1 MDPFRVIAF
10 FLLLMATGTP
20 SDAFLNRLFR
30 KRTGHQE
37 RPGFYYNVKP
47 GDSFYSLSRRYHVPV
62 NDLKRINRIRGN
74 ILPIKRIY
82 IPRSTYVIQPNQ
94 KYEQH
99 PHPKGIIHTRNAPPR
114 TEDHS
119 VPNKVKGNKQKPT
132 TESITQNPKTKFFW
146 PVQQPR
152 LLEHGSFGAINGKA
166 RNAGILLSSDEA
178 EVRPSRKG
186 KLVFQG
192 NLDGY
197 GKTVI
202 LDHLDDYF
210 TIYAHLSN
218 FKRYKEGQWISRQ
231 KLIGYTGK
239 IGSTGEG
246 ALHFE
251 VRHLNQALDPLLFLD
266 RNELKK
272 SETN

>member
-1 MDPFRVIAF
+1 MGPYRIIVF
-10 FLLLMATGTP
+10 FLFLIVAGTP
-20 SDAFLNRLFR
+20 SDAFLNRLFG
-30 KRTGHQE
+30 KRTGHHE
-37 RPGFYYNVKP
+37 RPGFYYDVKP

-82 IPRSTYVIQPNQ
+82 IPRSTYIVESNQ
-94 KYEQH
+94 TYEQH
-99 PHPKGIIHTRNAPPR
+99 PHPKGMIKSNNINSKNKDLKQASEIKDTQQKSNKKNV
-114 TEDHS
+114 TEA
-119 VPNKVKGNKQKPT
+119 
-132 TESITQNPKTKFFW
+132 PKTQFFW
-146 PVQQPR
+146 PLIQPK
-152 LLEHGSFGAINGKA
+152 LLEQGTFGAINGNT
-166 RNAGILLSSDEA
+166 RNAGILIRSSKA
-178 EVRPSRKG
+178 EIRPSRKG

-210 TIYAHLSN
+210 TIYAHLSE

-239 IGSTGEG
+239 IGNTGEE

-251 VRHLNQALDPLLFLD
+251 VRYLNQALDPLLFLD
-266 RNELKK
+266 RNELNK
-272 SETN
+272 